1 MKITRLLVLVAFLG
15 ISCSAALADG
25 TDPVMKLGGG
35 GASTPLTTF
44 SFNFNFTKTSVSQ
57 TFVTFDFINNTGVA
71 IGEIDL
77 NATGAGLGFSCDNT
91 GDVYFNT
98 CTPTETTGSPVIISY
113 FGLDATHFGIPFATT
128 VTCNEDGFEEDVFRD
143 EDNQSCTAV
152 PLLSDFKF
160 TVSVTDMAVGQSFN
174 ADGTLVPAP
183 EAGTLVLTLAG
194 GLLFLLYKRATFA
207 I

>member
-1 MKITRLLVLVAFLG
+1 MPPTLEYLL
-15 ISCSAALADG
+15 
-25 TDPVMKLGGG
+25 P
-35 GASTPLTTF
+35 
-44 SFNFNFTKTSVSQ
+44 
-57 TFVTFDFINNTGVA
+57 
-71 IGEIDL
+71 
-77 NATGAGLGFSCDNT
+77 
-91 GDVYFNT
+91 
-98 CTPTETTGSPVIISY
+98 
-113 FGLDATHFGIPFATT
+113 
-128 VTCNEDGFEEDVFRD
+128 R
-143 EDNQSCTAV
+143 V